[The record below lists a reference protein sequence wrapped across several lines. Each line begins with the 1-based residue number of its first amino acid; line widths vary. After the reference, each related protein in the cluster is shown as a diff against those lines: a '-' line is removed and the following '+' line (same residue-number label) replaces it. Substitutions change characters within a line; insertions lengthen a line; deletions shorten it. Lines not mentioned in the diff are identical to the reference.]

1 MSVGRIKQ
9 EIDEKIGQAVASGA
23 VERFPDDI
31 LLWDYDAVRDYVFA
45 LAAIDD
51 LIDIDDIILDS
62 KVLSPSQIQSIK
74 SLIDDRINKIE
85 GEHGRT

>member
-9 EIDEKIGQAVASGA
+9 EIDEKIGQAVASRA

>member
-1 MSVGRIKQ
+1 MSVDRIKQ
-9 EIDEKIGQAVASGA
+9 EIDEKIGHAVASGA
-23 VERFPDDI
+23 VKRFPDDI

-62 KVLSPSQIQSIK
+62 KVLLPSQIQSMK